1 MAMHSTRSECV
12 SPPGQNKETH
22 RNSAALSQKG
32 GDGPLDL
39 PVPRLFMERRRHHTI
54 ESSWQEALDCLQRHL
69 VGFEDD
75 KVQLQ
80 QSEAEYK
87 AIFEDALVGMF
98 QISPD
103 GRFLRINRAMAQ
115 ILGHESPEQLLS
127 FSSQRDCPIVIDTK
141 GWEEWKASD
150 KEGVVRFG
158 IEVEVRCP
166 NGQSKWVSLNVRAV
180 LDRNRIVRFEGT
192 GEDITA
198 WKLVEVRRHFLAYHD
213 QVTGLANRSL
223 FDEELNRAI
232 ANARKRGC
240 ESAVLL
246 LRIERFKAIN
256 DSLGD
261 SFGDRL
267 LKEIA
272 ERITEAAGKHSIVA
286 RVAGAKFAVIL
297 PEVDDV
303 CRVRAVAE
311 TLLANLSADFTFL
324 GHSFKV
330 CFHGGISM
338 FPHYGEDVETLMKN
352 AEIAMCSTREDDP
365 SKMRFF
371 TEEMKTQMLERKYLE
386 NDLRLALTRREFF
399 LMYQP
404 QVDLRTGEVTGL
416 EALLRWQHP
425 ELGLIPPNTFIGIA
439 ESSGLI
445 IPIGE
450 WVLRTACSQARR
462 WQDEGLP
469 PVSVAV
475 NVSALQFR
483 QQGFCDLVRS
493 VLEDSGLNGKYLEL
507 ELTESLLLT
516 NADMMFSIFQELK
529 EFGIRL
535 AIDDFGTGYSSL
547 GYLKQFKVNRLKIS
561 RSFVQDI
568 PANSNDA
575 TITAA
580 IIRMAK
586 ALNLTVLAEGVE
598 NEAQLTF
605 LRAKKCYT
613 IQGFYFSKP
622 LADDQITQYLRKG
635 FGPHV
640 LAGL

>member
-1 MAMHSTRSECV
+1 MHSTRPECV
-12 SPPGQNKETH
+12 PPPVQDEEAH
-22 RNSAALSQKG
+22 RDVTALSDEESKG
-32 GDGPLDL
+32 LFAP
-39 PVPRLFMERRRHHTI
+39 PVSRPFIERRRYRAI
-54 ESSWQEALDCLQRHL
+54 ENSWQEAIDCLQRHL
-69 VGFEDD
+69 VGFEAD
-75 KVQLQ
+75 KVQLR
-80 QSEAEYK
+80 QSEVEYK
-87 AIFEDALVGMF
+87 AIFEEALVGIF
-98 QISPD
+98 QINPE
-103 GRFLRINRAMAQ
+103 GRFLRINRTMAQ
-115 ILGHESPEQLLS
+115 ILGYESPEQLLS
-127 FSSQRDCPIVIDTK
+127 QDFQRDCPIMIDTM

-150 KEGVVRFG
+150 REGIVRFG

-180 LDRNRIVRFEGT
+180 LDRNKIVRFEGT

-198 WKLVEVRRHFLAYHD
+198 WKLVEVRKHFLAYHD
-213 QVTGLANRSL
+213 QLTGLANRSL
-223 FDEELNRAI
+223 FDEELNRVI
-232 ANARKRGC
+232 GIARKREC
-240 ESAVLL
+240 EAAVLL
-246 LRIERFKAIN
+246 LGIERFKVFN

-272 ERITEAAGKHSIVA
+272 ERITETAGKRSIVA

-297 PEVDDV
+297 PDVDDA
-303 CRVRAVAE
+303 CQVRAVAE
-311 TLLANLSADFTFL
+311 SLLAALDADFVFL
-324 GHSFKV
+324 GHSLKI
-330 CFHGGISM
+330 CIHGGISM
-338 FPHYGEDVETLMKN
+338 FPQHGEDVETLMKN
-352 AEIAMCSTREDDP
+352 AGVAMCSAREDGS
-365 SKMRFF
+365 SKLQFF
-371 TEEMKTQMLERKYLE
+371 TEQMNAQLLERMRLE
-386 NDLRLALTRREFF
+386 NDLHLALIRRELF

-425 ELGLIPPNTFIGIA
+425 EMGLIPPNKFIGIA
-439 ESSGLI
+439 ETSGLI

-469 PVSVAV
+469 AVSVAV

-483 QQGFCDLVRS
+483 QQGFRDLIRS
-493 VLEDSGLNGKYLEL
+493 VLEDSGLNPKYLEL

-516 NADMMFSIFQELK
+516 NADVMFSIIQELK
-529 EFGIRL
+529 EMGIRL

-547 GYLKQFKVNRLKIS
+547 GYLRQFKVNRLKIS

-568 PANSNDA
+568 PANSDDA

-580 IIRMAK
+580 IIRMAQ

-622 LADDQITQYLRKG
+622 LAEDQIAQYLRKG
-635 FGPHV
+635 FDQHV

>member
-1 MAMHSTRSECV
+1 MHSIRPQCV
-12 SPPGQNKETH
+12 PPPVQDEEAH
-22 RNSAALSQKG
+22 RDAAALSQKE
-32 GDGPLDL
+32 GDGLLDL
-39 PVPRLFMERRRHHTI
+39 PLPRPFIERRRHHTI
-54 ESSWQEALDCLQRHL
+54 ENSWQEAIDCLQRHL
-69 VGFEDD
+69 VEFEAD
-75 KVQLQ
+75 KVQLR
-80 QSEAEYK
+80 QSEVEYK
-87 AIFEDALVGMF
+87 AIFEEALVGIF
-98 QISPD
+98 QMSPD

-115 ILGHESPEQLLS
+115 ILGYESPEQLLS
-127 FSSQRDCPIVIDTK
+127 QDSQGECPIVIDTK

-150 KEGVVRFG
+150 REGIVRSG

-166 NGQSKWVSLNVRAV
+166 NGQLKWIGLNVRAV
-180 LDRNRIVRFEGT
+180 LDRSGIARFEGT
-192 GEDITA
+192 AEDITA
-198 WKLVEVRRHFLAYHD
+198 WKLIEVRKHFLAYHD
-213 QVTGLANRSL
+213 QLTGLANRSL
-223 FDEELNRAI
+223 FDEELDRAI
-232 ANARKRGC
+232 RIARKRGC
-240 ESAVLL
+240 GAAVLL
-246 LRIERFKAIN
+246 LRIERFKVFN

-261 SFGDRL
+261 TFGDRL

-272 ERITEAAGKHSIVA
+272 ERITEAAGKRSIVA

-303 CRVRAVAE
+303 CRVRAAAE
-311 TLLANLSADFTFL
+311 RLLAMLGADFTPL
-324 GHSFKV
+324 GHSLKIS
-330 CFHGGISM
+330 FHAGISM
-338 FPHYGEDVETLMKN
+338 FPQHGEDAETLMKN
-352 AEIAMCSTREDDP
+352 AGVAMCSAREDGP
-365 SKMRFF
+365 SKLRFF
-371 TEEMKTQMLERKYLE
+371 TEEMNAQMLERMHLE
-386 NDLRLALTRREFF
+386 NDLRLALTRGELF
-399 LMYQP
+399 LVYQP
-404 QVDLRTGEVTGL
+404 QVDLRTGGVTGL

-425 ELGLIPPNTFIGIA
+425 EMGLIPPNKFIGIA

-469 PVSVAV
+469 AVSVAV

-483 QQGFCDLVRS
+483 QQGFRDLIRS
-493 VLEDSGLNGKYLEL
+493 VLEDSGLNPKYLEL

-516 NADMMFSIFQELK
+516 NADVMFSIIQELK
-529 EFGIRL
+529 EMGVRL

-568 PANSNDA
+568 PANSDDA

-622 LADDQITQYLRKG
+622 LADDQIAQYLRTG
-635 FGPHV
+635 FSQHA